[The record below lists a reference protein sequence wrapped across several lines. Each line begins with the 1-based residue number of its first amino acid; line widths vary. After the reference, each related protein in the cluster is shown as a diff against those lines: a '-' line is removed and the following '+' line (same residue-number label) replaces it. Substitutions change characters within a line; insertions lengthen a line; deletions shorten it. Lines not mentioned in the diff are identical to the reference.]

1 MNNLRMGTKIYLL
14 SALIMLAF
22 TLAIAWVYMQARD
35 NFYQAKQNEI
45 RHIVESGWGVVNHY
59 AKQAQA
65 GHLTREEAQ
74 QRALDAL
81 RDVRFEGNNYFW
93 INDLTPR
100 MVMHPINPALD
111 GRNLAESRDP
121 NGKALFVEMV
131 EVARSAGEGY
141 VDYQWPV
148 PGFDEPVDKT
158 SFIKLLPEWG
168 WIIGGGLYIDDIQ
181 ALLSRMF
188 WTAAAVIGVTITV
201 MLFLVTLVARSV
213 ATPLKKTVTMIE
225 EMEKGRLDTR
235 LKLNRRDEIGQMA
248 RAMDT
253 FAENLKQEV
262 IGSLQ
267 KLAAGNLDLSIH
279 PRDGQDQVRGALKKV
294 SDDLNLVMGQIQSAG
309 LQIAGGAGQ
318 VSDTSQSLSQGAT
331 EQASSLEEIAA
342 SMNEMAAQIKHSADN
357 AVQADR
363 LAGEMKQAA
372 LEGTGQM
379 RQMVTAMGEI
389 NTAGQSISKIIK
401 VIDEI
406 AFQTNLL
413 ALNAAVEAARAG
425 QHGKG
430 FAVVAEEVRN
440 LAARSARAARE
451 TAELIEG
458 SVDKTANGAGIAEKT
473 AAALDQMVVGVT
485 RVSDLVGEMAAA
497 AREQSEGISQ
507 VNVGLNQIDQV
518 TQQNTANAEE
528 CAAAAEELSSQSE
541 QLRQMLARFTLRQAS
556 ATPESRVLKRP
567 SAPEAWGSH
576 EKSQALLDQ
585 SSWAN

>member
-1 MNNLRMGTKIYLL
+1 MNNLRMSTKIYLL

-22 TLAIAWVYMQARD
+22 TFAVAWVYLQARG

-45 RHIVESGWGVVNHY
+45 RHIVEAGWGVVDHY

-65 GHLTREEAQ
+65 GHLSREEAQ
-74 QRALDAL
+74 RLALDAL
-81 RDVRFEGNNYFW
+81 RGVRFEGDNYFW

-111 GRNLAESRDP
+111 GRDLSESRDP
-121 NGKALFVEMV
+121 NGKALFLEMV
-131 EVARSAGEGY
+131 QVARATGEGY

-158 SFIKLLPEWG
+158 SFVKLVPEWG
-168 WIIGGGLYIDDIQ
+168 WIVGGGLYIDDIQ
-181 ALLSRMF
+181 AQLSRMF
-188 WTAAAVIGVTITV
+188 WTAATVIALVV
-201 MLFLVTLVARSV
+201 LAALALVTVVARSV
-213 ATPLKKTVTMIE
+213 AQPLKKTVSMIE
-225 EMEKGRLDTR
+225 AMEQGRLDGR
-235 LKLNRRDEIGQMA
+235 LNLARRDEIGQMA

-253 FAENLKQEV
+253 FADNLQHEV
-262 IGSLQ
+262 IGSLK
-267 KLAAGNLDLSIH
+267 KLAAGNLNLSIQ
-279 PRDGQDQVRGALKKV
+279 PRDDQDQVRGALKKV
-294 SDDLNLVMGQIQSAG
+294 SDDLNLVMGQIQSAAV
-309 LQIAGGAGQ
+309 QIAGGAGQ

-357 AVQADR
+357 ALQADR

-372 LEGTGQM
+372 LEGTGHM
-379 RQMVTAMGEI
+379 REMVGAMGEI
-389 NTAGQSISKIIK
+389 NSAGQSISKIIK

-451 TAELIEG
+451 TADLIEG
-458 SVDKTANGAGIAEKT
+458 SVSKTASGAEIAEKT

-485 RVSDLVGEMAAA
+485 KVSDLVGEMAAA

-541 QLRQMLARFTLRQAS
+541 QLRQMLSRFTLRGG
-556 ATPESRVLKRP
+556 ATKAQVLTLPR
-567 SAPEAWGSH
+567 
-576 EKSQALLDQ
+576 Q
-585 SSWAN
+585 SSGGAWDADPTSRICLDESA